1 MSCYAVID
9 TNVLI
14 SALLSDKED
23 AATVQV
29 VKKIISG
36 DIVPIYSHDIDH
48 EYKIVLNRSKFN
60 FSREKIDFLLNS
72 IFYFGIFFEPVLH
85 NFVLP
90 DVNDLPFYLAA
101 AQNQDKNSFLVT
113 GNVKH
118 FPAEPFI
125 VTPRQLIDILNKEQ
139 LNKI

>member
-1 MSCYAVID
+1 MSCYAVVD

-29 VKKIISG
+29 VKKIILG
-36 DIVPIYSHDIDH
+36 DIVPIYSHDIAH
-48 EYKIVLNRSKFN
+48 EYKNVLNRRKFN
-60 FSREKIDFLLNS
+60 FSREKIDFLLKS

-113 GNVKH
+113 GNLKH
-118 FPAEPFI
+118 FPTEPFI
-125 VTPRQLIDILNKEQ
+125 VTPRQLIDILNKE
-139 LNKI
+139 

>member
-1 MSCYAVID
+1 MSCYAVVD

-36 DIVPIYSHDIDH
+36 EIVPIYSHDIAH
-48 EYKIVLNRSKFN
+48 EYKIVLNRRKFK

-72 IFYFGIFFEPVLH
+72 IFYFGIFFEPVLYD
-85 NFVLP
+85 FALP
-90 DVNDLPFYLAA
+90 DVNDLPFYLVA

-113 GNVKH
+113 GNLKH

-125 VTPRQLIDILNKEQ
+125 VTPRQLIDILKKE
-139 LNKI
+139 

>member
-1 MSCYAVID
+1 
-9 TNVLI
+9 
-14 SALLSDKED
+14 LLK
-23 AATVQV
+23 
-29 VKKIISG
+29 
-36 DIVPIYSHDIDH
+36 
-48 EYKIVLNRSKFN
+48 
-60 FSREKIDFLLNS
+60 S